1 MLWKITLLGKIF
13 KTYMVKKPMSYSL
26 KLPSLQEIDSVTEIL
41 LNGSLKFCLLFWENS
56 YYFHNQSK
64 ENRHV
69 YHFPLTSI
77 KIFFSLFGR
86 HS

>member
-41 LNGSLKFCLLFWENS
+41 LNGSLNFSSCFGKT
-56 YYFHNQSK
+56 
-64 ENRHV
+64 
-69 YHFPLTSI
+69 PIISI
-77 KIFFSLFGR
+77 IKARKIDMFIISL
-86 HS
+86 